1 MATGII
7 KMIGALKLLSV
18 LSIVTLTMSAVAEDY
33 SPFSN
38 EKFSRQVLWGDTHLH
53 SSYSLDA
60 GMLGNSLGPEVAYRF
75 ARGEVVETNL
85 GEKARLVRP
94 LDFIVLADHSE
105 NLGLA
110 PMLAEANKDLLATSF
125 GRQLFDHIKA
135 GTPEKAF
142 GMIMRAVAASE
153 DPLKDAPSLVN
164 TMWQRIIKYAEQYNE
179 PGKFTALLGYE
190 WTSLPQANNL
200 HRVVVFRD
208 NADRVSPTFPFSSY
222 DSNDPEKLWDWM
234 EQYEKSSGG
243 RVLAIPHN
251 GNLSNGL
258 MFKTERADGQAFDAD
273 YAARRSRMEPLVEVT
288 QIKGDSETH
297 PLLSPDDE
305 FADYETWDKGNFGYE
320 VKKPEMLRYE
330 YTRSA
335 LRLGLEQQG
344 LLGENPFKL
353 GLVGGTD
360 SHTSLSTS
368 GENNFFGKVSIVEP
382 SAKPKRFY
390 EKLMRPQAPGVSEDI
405 TVMHWK
411 AAASGLA
418 AVWARE
424 NTRESIFDALERR
437 EVYATTGSRITV
449 RFFGGWHYQAED
461 VRHSEFLQ
469 RGYDKGVPMG
479 GDLPAAVKDRRPT
492 FLVSALKDPDGAN
505 LDRIQIVKAW
515 TDAANQSHEKVYDV
529 ALGGDKR
536 KSWVGKVK
544 PVGST
549 VDVKEAAYTNSIGSA
564 QLDAFWRD
572 PNFDAEQRA
581 LYYVRVIEIPT
592 PRWTT
597 YDAKRYG
604 VEVPEG
610 AELITQERA
619 YTSPIWY
626 QPES

>member
-1 MATGII
+1 MRNLNLAGV
-7 KMIGALKLLSV
+7 ALALMLPMPV
-18 LSIVTLTMSAVAEDY
+18 IAADY
-33 SPFSN
+33 SPYAN
-38 EKFSRQVLWGDTHLH
+38 ETYSRQVLWGDTHLH

-60 GMLGNSLGPEVAYRF
+60 GMLGNRLGPEVAYRF

-110 PMLAEANKDLLATSF
+110 PMLAEANKDLLATGF
-125 GRQLFDHIKA
+125 GRQLFDHIRA
-135 GTPEKAF
+135 GEPEKAF
-142 GMIMRAVAASE
+142 GMIVRAVAAGE
-153 DPLKDAPSLVN
+153 DPLKDAPSLVE
-164 TMWQRIIKYAEQYNE
+164 TMWQRLIKYAEQYNE

-208 NADRVSPTFPFSSY
+208 NADRVSSILPYSSY
-222 DSNDPEKLWDWM
+222 ESNDPEKLWDWM
-234 EQYEKSSGG
+234 EDYEKKSGG

-258 MFKTERADGQAFDAD
+258 MFKTERADGRAFDAE
-273 YAARRSRMEPLVEVT
+273 YAARRSRLEPLVEVT
-288 QIKGDSETH
+288 QIKGDGETH

-320 VKKPEMLRYE
+320 TKKPEMLRYE

-344 LLGENPFKL
+344 QLGENPFKL

-360 SHTSLSTS
+360 SHTSLATA
-368 GENNFFGKVSIVEP
+368 GEDNFFGKVSIVEP
-382 SAKPKRFY
+382 SNNPQRFY
-390 EKLMRPQAPGVSEDI
+390 EKLMRPQAPNVSEDI

-418 AVWARE
+418 AVWAKE
-424 NTRESIFDALERR
+424 NTRDSIFDALERR

-449 RFFGGWHYQAED
+449 RFFGGWNFQEED
-461 VRHSEFLQ
+461 VNHSDFLQ
-469 RGYDKGVPMG
+469 RGYGKGVPMG
-479 GDLPAAVKDRRPT
+479 GDLFPSANGVKPS

-505 LDRIQIVKAW
+505 LDRIQIVKVW
-515 TDAANQSHEKVYDV
+515 TDEANQSHEKVYDV

-536 KSWVGKVK
+536 KSWLGKVK

-549 VDVKEAAYTNSIGSA
+549 VDVPQASYANSIGAA
-564 QLDAFWRD
+564 QLNAYWID
-572 PNFDAEQRA
+572 PDFDAKQRA

-592 PRWTT
+592 PRWTA
-597 YDAKRYG
+597 YDAKHFG
-604 VEVPEG
+604 VVAPIE
-610 AELITQERA
+610 AEMTTQERA

-626 QPES
+626 QPKPD